1 MQIHLILSPL
11 IGAGAFFCLIM
22 AMAHETHT
30 IPARHSRIDRSTLW
44 SCGALGLMLLSLGAF
59 AAGA

>member
-1 MQIHLILSPL
+1 MQIHLI
-11 IGAGAFFCLIM
+11 IAGIAGVAAFLCLIM

-30 IPARHSRIDRSTLW
+30 IPTRRSKLNRSVMW
-44 SCGALGLMLLSLGAF
+44 SLGALGLMLLSLGAF

>member
-1 MQIHLILSPL
+1 MQVHLI
-11 IGAGAFFCLIM
+11 IAGLAGVAAFLCLIM
-22 AMAHETHT
+22 AMSHETHT
-30 IPARHSRIDRSTLW
+30 IPARRSRIYRSTLW

>member
-1 MQIHLILSPL
+1 MSINLVVAPIFAALS
-11 IGAGAFFCLIM
+11 FFCLIM
-22 AMAHETHT
+22 AMSHETHT

>member
-30 IPARHSRIDRSTLW
+30 IPTRRSKLNRSVMW
-44 SCGALGLMLLSLGAF
+44 SFGALGLMLLSLGAF

>member
-1 MQIHLILSPL
+1 MAFLI
-11 IGAGAFFCLIM
+11 AGVSGVAAFLCLIM
-22 AMAHETHT
+22 AMSHETHT

>member
-1 MQIHLILSPL
+1 MQVHLI
-11 IGAGAFFCLIM
+11 IAGLAGVSAFLCLIM
-22 AMAHETHT
+22 AMSHETHT

>member
-1 MQIHLILSPL
+1 MQIHLIIAPL
-11 IGAGAFFCLIM
+11 FGALAFFCLIM

-30 IPARHSRIDRSTLW
+30 IPTRRSKLNRSVMW
-44 SCGALGLMLLSLGAF
+44 SLGALGLMLLSLGAF